1 MRLDGSLMRKIS
13 SILLMFALSIFS
25 LAQSNSRSQTPP
37 LVITHVTIIDATG
50 APPKPDQTVVVV
62 AGRIHE
68 LGNSSRVR
76 VPRGAQV
83 LDATGK
89 FLIPGLWDMH
99 VHLAG
104 VSANPA
110 WSKDVVLPLYAA
122 NGVTGVRD
130 MGSDLQL
137 VQQWRKEV
145 SSGLIAGPRIVT
157 PGPMLVTRKS
167 NQPETLAVQNENEA
181 RETVRSLKS
190 RGADFI
196 KVISLARESY
206 MALAD
211 ESKKERIAF
220 AGHVPESITAAEA
233 SDAGQK
239 SIEHLSGILLAC
251 SSRETEI
258 RKARAEARARSD
270 RIAFERL
277 ASETLDTYDAKKA
290 SLLFSRL
297 IKNGTWQV
305 PTLVWTRANESLQNI
320 SADDDR
326 LKYVPAA
333 LREEWKPEKMREGLA
348 EGYFDLTRRM
358 FEKDLEIVGAM
369 NRAGVR
375 ILAGSDSLDP
385 YVFPGSSLHEE
396 LALLVKAGLTPI
408 EAIQA
413 ATRNAASYLG
423 MLDTAGTIERGKVA
437 DLLLLDA
444 DPLAE
449 ISNTQ
454 KINAVVLNGKLID
467 KDGIKKML
475 ANVETA
481 ANKK

>member
-1 MRLDGSLMRKIS
+1 M
-13 SILLMFALSIFS
+13 LLMFALPIFS
-25 LAQSNSRSQTPP
+25 LAQSSPRPQTQP
-37 LVITHVTIIDATG
+37 LVITHVTVIDATE
-50 APPKPDQTVVVV
+50 ARPKPDQTVVIV
-62 AGRIHE
+62 AGHIREI
-68 LGNSSRVR
+68 GKSSAVR

-110 WSKDVVLPLYAA
+110 WSKEVVLPLYVA

-130 MGSDLQL
+130 MGSDLKM
-137 VQQWRKEV
+137 VQQWRKEITD
-145 SSGLIAGPRIVT
+145 GLLAGPRIVT
-157 PGPMLVTRKS
+157 PGPMLTTRKS
-167 NQPETLAVQNENEA
+167 AQPEMSAVQTESEA
-181 RETVRSLKS
+181 RETVHSLKS

-196 KVISLARESY
+196 KVIYLSRDSY
-206 MALAD
+206 FALAD
-211 ESKKERIAF
+211 ESKKEGIPF
-220 AGHVPESITAAEA
+220 AGHVPESVTAAEA

-251 SSRETEI
+251 SGREAEI
-258 RKARAEARARSD
+258 RKARAEARSRSD
-270 RIAFERL
+270 RSALERS
-277 ASETLDTYDAKKA
+277 AEEIIDTFDAKKA
-290 SLLFSRL
+290 SLLFARFV
-297 IKNGTWQV
+297 KNGTWQV

-326 LKYVPAA
+326 LKYVPAS
-333 LREEWKPEKMREGLA
+333 LKEEWKPEKMREGA
-348 EGYFDLTRRM
+348 TPAYFRLTQRM
-358 FEKDLEIVGAM
+358 FARQLEIVGAM

-408 EAIQA
+408 EALQS

-423 MLDTAGTIERGKVA
+423 MLDTSGTIERGKIA
-437 DLLLLDA
+437 DLVLLDQN
-444 DPLAE
+444 PLAD

-454 KINAVVLNGKLID
+454 KINSVVLGGRLID
-467 KDGIKKML
+467 KQELNRML
-475 ANVETA
+475 TNVETA

>member
-1 MRLDGSLMRKIS
+1 MRKIFS
-13 SILLMFALSIFS
+13 TLLMFALPVFS
-25 LAQSNSRSQTPP
+25 LAQSNSRSQTQA

-50 APPKPDQTVVVV
+50 ARPKPDQTAIIV
-62 AGRIHE
+62 AGRIQKI
-68 LGNSSRVR
+68 GDSGKVR

-104 VSANPA
+104 VSASPA
-110 WSKDVVLPLYAA
+110 WSKDVVLPLYVA

-130 MGSDLQL
+130 MGSDLKI
-137 VQQWRKEV
+137 VRQWRKEI
-145 SSGLIAGPRIVT
+145 SDGLLAGPRIVT
-157 PGPMLVTRKS
+157 PGPMLITTKS
-167 NQPETLAVQNENEA
+167 NQPEMSAVQNESEA
-181 RETVRSLKS
+181 RETVRALKS

-196 KVISLARESY
+196 KVISLAREPY

-211 ESKKERIAF
+211 ESKKEQIAF
-220 AGHVPESITAAEA
+220 AGHVPESVTAAEA

-251 SSRETEI
+251 SSREVEI
-258 RKARAEARARSD
+258 RKARAEARAKAD
-270 RIAFERL
+270 RGAFERL
-277 ASETLDTYDAKKA
+277 AVETLDTYDAKKA
-290 SLLFSRL
+290 SLLFARFV
-297 IKNGTWQV
+297 KNGTWQV

-320 SADDDR
+320 SADDGR
-326 LKYVPAA
+326 LKYVPAT
-333 LREEWKPEKMREGLA
+333 LKEEWKPEKMREGLT
-348 EGYFDLTRRM
+348 EGYFELTRRA
-358 FEKDLEIVGAM
+358 FAKDLEIVGAM

-423 MLDTAGTIERGKVA
+423 LLDTAGTIEPGKVA

-444 DPLAE
+444 DPLAD
-449 ISNTQ
+449 IGNTQ
-454 KINAVVLNGKLID
+454 KINAVVLSGKLID
-467 KDGIKKML
+467 KEGIKKML

-481 ANKK
+481 ANRK

>member
-1 MRLDGSLMRKIS
+1 MRKIFS
-13 SILLMFALSIFS
+13 TLLMFALPLFS
-25 LAQSNSRSQTPP
+25 LAQSNTRSQTQP

-50 APPKPDQTVVVV
+50 ARPKPDQTIVIV
-62 AGRIHE
+62 AGRIRE
-68 LGNSSRVR
+68 IGKSSAVR

-110 WSKDVVLPLYAA
+110 WSKEVVLPLYVA

-130 MGSDLQL
+130 MGSDLKL
-137 VQQWRKEV
+137 IQQWRKEIAD
-145 SSGLIAGPRIVT
+145 GLLAGPRIVT
-157 PGPMLVTRKS
+157 PGPMLTTRKS
-167 NQPETLAVQNENEA
+167 TQPEMSAVQNESEA
-181 RETVRSLKS
+181 RQTVRSLKS

-196 KVISLARESY
+196 KVIYLSHDSY

-211 ESKKERIAF
+211 ESKKEHIPF
-220 AGHVPESITAAEA
+220 AGHVPESVTAGEA

-251 SSRETEI
+251 SSREAEI
-258 RKARAEARARSD
+258 RKARAEARAKSD
-270 RIAFERL
+270 RSAFERL
-277 ASETLDTYDAKKA
+277 AVETLDTYDEKKA
-290 SLLFSRL
+290 SLLFARFV
-297 IKNGTWQV
+297 KNGTWQA

-333 LREEWKPEKMREGLA
+333 LKEEWKPEKMREGVTQARFELA
-348 EGYFDLTRRM
+348 RRA
-358 FEKDLEIVGAM
+358 FAKELEIVGAM

-396 LALLVKAGLTPI
+396 LALLVQAGLTPI

-423 MLDTAGTIERGKVA
+423 MLDTSGTIERGKVA

-444 DPLAE
+444 NPLAD

-454 KINAVVLNGKLID
+454 KINAVVSGGRLID
-467 KDGIKKML
+467 QEEIKKML